1 MNYNSASQW
10 LDCYFSEKIREI
22 QKLKIIWN
30 PVLKTALHK
39 NAINVFGEVFFMTDY
54 ILDMIKKACAFC
66 TLTNTPEIN

>member
-30 PVLKTALHK
+30 PFLKTALHK
-39 NAINVFGEVFFMTDY
+39 NAINVFGKYFLWQITY
-54 ILDMIKKACAFC
+54 
-66 TLTNTPEIN
+66 

>member
-22 QKLKIIWN
+22 QKLKVIWN

-39 NAINVFGEVFFMTDY
+39 NAINVFGKYFLWQITY
-54 ILDMIKKACAFC
+54 
-66 TLTNTPEIN
+66 